1 MQGEKRDIQTN
12 KRGPIHIHG
21 MEFKIVEFLA
31 YGLKN
36 WLDLRYQERNN
47 QFLIASWFERWINFY
62 GTRPCYCFS

>member
-1 MQGEKRDIQTN
+1 MQEEKGDRQTN

-36 WLDLRYQERNN
+36 RLDSRYQERNDK
-47 QFLIASWFERWINFY
+47 FLIAS
-62 GTRPCYCFS
+62 